1 VIIPNP
7 SEKKI
12 VKGFLDKG
20 GVPSQFI
27 TEAKA
32 RGMKLGVA
40 SNILKQIN
48 AKVKQDLYRIHLPAF
63 NKTMLVGIDLIM
75 NGSSKLIGCCATVT
89 KTLTQCHTRLM
100 KHRIPPRDKV
110 G

>member
-1 VIIPNP
+1 MIIPNP

-27 TEAKA
+27 TGGKA
-32 RGMKLGVA
+32 RGMKLTVA

-48 AKVKQDLYRIHLPAF
+48 AKVKQDLYRIQLPAF
-63 NKTMLVGIDLIM
+63 NNTMLVGTDLIM

-89 KTLTQCHTRLM
+89 KTLTQCHTKLM
-100 KHRIPPRDKV
+100 KHKMPPRDKV